1 MKPFRFE
8 SETTPWRVMLPKS
21 LTHGKRKAK
30 YFATKEDALKFCR
43 QAEKPGFTLDGFVP
57 AVPKSKQEE
66 FGVAIRQFAAL
77 YDGKISDAYAAHEK
91 LQKLQNIRP
100 ATVREAVEEFQA
112 CRKTQIRKVI
122 QGSTWDTDRWRLVK
136 FLEAFERCQLS
147 DLMEAD
153 IWRFFDSV
161 TGDKRSI
168 YSSLNKFFKW
178 AKRHQLV
185 VVNPMSEIE
194 PKEIGTFGVRKDI
207 YSVETFERMLRVAAG
222 LESVKHGGLPTNEFK
237 ALLPLFVLGGF
248 CGLRPCESR
257 RLTRNAESIRWSDLY
272 FDRGFI
278 EIRDEAAKST
288 KREDDTRHIE
298 TAHYLQAA
306 KAWLEL
312 CPATDN
318 GFVVPWT
325 KRKIQD
331 LKRAFKAATGIRL
344 LENGLRN
351 SFASYALTYDGLASV
366 GKLALEMGDSEAVCK
381 RYYIRTLL
389 PGSGRAWF
397 NLRPAI
403 GNVIQMS
410 AVA

>member
-1 MKPFRFE
+1 
-8 SETTPWRVMLPKS
+8 VMLPKS

-30 YFATKEDALKFCR
+30 YFATKEAALKFCTE
-43 QAEKPGFTLDGFVP
+43 AKKPGFTLEGFVP
-57 AVPKSKQEE
+57 PMPQNQADAFGIAVRE
-66 FGVAIRQFAAL
+66 FAKM
-77 YDGKISDAYAAHEK
+77 YDGDVSKLYSAAEKIRK
-91 LQKLQNIRP
+91 LENLKP
-100 ATVREAVEEFQA
+100 TTVREAIEEFQA
-112 CRKTQIRKVI
+112 IRKTKRSA
-122 QGSTWDTDRWRLVK
+122 STWDTDRWRLVK
-136 FLEAFERCQLS
+136 LLRAFERCQLA
-147 DLMEAD
+147 DLTEAD
-153 IWRFFDSV
+153 LRRFFDSIK
-161 TGDKRSI
+161 GKKRSI
-168 YSSLNKFFKW
+168 YSSVNKFFGW
-178 AKRHQLV
+178 AKKYQLIA
-185 VVNPMSEIE
+185 VNPMSEIE

-222 LESVKHGGLPTNEFK
+222 LEPVKPGGPPTNEFK

-272 FDRGFI
+272 FNRGFI

-298 TAHYLQAA
+298 TAHYLEAA

-312 CPATDN
+312 CPQTDN
-318 GFVVPWT
+318 PFIVPWT

-331 LKRAFKAATGIRL
+331 LKRIFRAATGIRL

-403 GNVIQMS
+403 GRGKVVEFKQE
-410 AVA
+410 VA